1 MNSQINNNL
10 MTNPF
15 TIGNFGNINNKM
27 IDLNKQIRY
36 GAVNNNQ
43 LPGTQNIPNIIP
55 IMKTNQRSISPP
67 LSHYR
72 SNAISS
78 PQNGINPS
86 YFINGKG
93 IIYNYNQRI
102 NPNHLQKNPIQN
114 NFNNNNQ
121 IVGNTQKNFIPT
133 KDNRLSNFNSLI
145 NQPYRTLLSQRKM
158 ETTNP
163 TYNVNIGS
171 FISFYTLNKGKLK
184 EKEEEEKNQQTP
196 FKKIDP
202 EVIQKKIEEKI
213 ENENKNMFHRQWELR
228 NQVPDLDLYIQI
240 PNNLKINGQNI
251 NNQNINEQNI
261 GNQNINNDPIIN
273 NHDNLNPSGN
283 IPINP
288 KPFNQN
294 FDNNQDIQN
303 EANAN
308 NVEQQK
314 IEENKKNEKINA
326 VLEDMCIYGNIA
338 QMKIKEEKK
347 ENNPKKIIKTEDA
360 LTKEK
365 EKKEKGIFALGLI
378 SSILERNDIETVIET
393 GENGDDYEDMAITS
407 LQFLTNGLIG
417 KKKYELIFDFEE
429 DRVNELLFNSQ
440 KYEEFKD
447 TLRSKISEDY
457 NVPKEKIIIAFP
469 QKGSFHVQVIF
480 QSDEFNDLDL
490 EEFKLKFQKDTKYK
504 ELSKLKSVQ
513 SGLIMGG
520 CRLSKLQ
527 LDPKGNRFYGW
538 PIGETRGGEPY
549 EAPEGWIGIGLNV
562 FDKFWDDRWLDMKNL
577 PGEWVVAYHG
587 VGSGLSADEVKGIP
601 GAIIGMGFKAGRRQ
615 AHKDCDDQFHPGQ
628 KVGEGVYCTPSIKVA
643 EAYAGVCI
651 IRDKKYKTVIM
662 SRVNPKARRH
672 CNRCEESRKFKYW
685 VVNGTTDEI
694 RPYRIL
700 YKRC

>member
-15 TIGNFGNINNKM
+15 TMGNFGNINNK
-27 IDLNKQIRY
+27 IIGPNKQIQY

-43 LPGTQNIPNIIP
+43 SPGTQNIQHNVP
-55 IMKTNQRSISPP
+55 INQGSISPL
-67 LSHYR
+67 LSHYG
-72 SNAISS
+72 SNVISS
-78 PQNGINPS
+78 PQNGINPNNYIS
-86 YFINGKG
+86 GKG
-93 IIYNYNQRI
+93 IINNYNQRI
-102 NPNHLQKNPIQN
+102 NPNPVQNIQIQN
-114 NFNNNNQ
+114 NFNNNNP
-121 IVGNTQKNFIPT
+121 IVGNTKRNFNPT
-133 KDNRLSNFNSLI
+133 KDNRLNNIDSLI
-145 NQPYRTLLSQRKM
+145 NPLYLPLLSNPKK
-158 ETTNP
+158 ETINP
-163 TYNVNIGS
+163 TYDANIGS
-171 FISFYTLNKGKLK
+171 FVSYFTFNGKVK
-184 EKEEEEKNQQTP
+184 SKEEEEKNQQP
-196 FKKIDP
+196 PYKILDP
-202 EVIQKKIEEKI
+202 VIAQRKIEEKI
-213 ENENKNMFHRQWELR
+213 ENEYINLLKRQWELR
-228 NQVPDLDLYIQI
+228 NQDQDNFNPDG
-240 PNNLKINGQNI
+240 K
-251 NNQNINEQNI
+251 
-261 GNQNINNDPIIN
+261 
-273 NHDNLNPSGN
+273 
-283 IPINP
+283 IPINHYA
-288 KPFNQN
+288 FNHN
-294 FDNNQDIQN
+294 FDNNQDN
-303 EANAN
+303 HSNVTSN
-308 NVEQQK
+308 NDDQQK

-326 VLEDMCIYGNIA
+326 VLEDMCIYGNITR
-338 QMKIKEEKK
+338 MKIKKEKEK
-347 ENNPKKIIKTEDA
+347 EENNPEKIIKMEDA

-365 EKKEKGIFALGLI
+365 EKKEEERGIFALGLI
-378 SSILERNDIETVIET
+378 SSILERNNIETVIET

-417 KKKYELIFDFEE
+417 KKKYELIFDFPEE
-429 DRVNELLFNSQ
+429 RVQQLLFNSQ
-440 KYEEFKD
+440 EYEKFKD

-457 NVPKEKIIIAFP
+457 NIPKEKIIITFP

-513 SGLIMGG
+513 SGLIMEG

-643 EAYAGVCI
+643 EAYAGVCKI
-651 IRDKKYKTVIM
+651 GKKKYKTVIM

-672 CNRCEESRKFKYW
+672 CNTCPESRNFKYW

>member
-1 MNSQINNNL
+1 MSFQNNNNYQSYGNFMNSQINNNP

-15 TIGNFGNINNKM
+15 TVSNNGNMNNNI
-27 IDLNKQIRY
+27 IDPNKQIQY
-36 GAVNNNQ
+36 GAVNYNQ
-43 LPGTQNIPNIIP
+43 PPITKNTQNIIP
-55 IMKTNQRSISPP
+55 RIQMNQGAISPQLNP
-67 LSHYR
+67 YG
-72 SNAISS
+72 SNVISS
-78 PQNGINPS
+78 PQNRINPI
-86 YFINGKG
+86 YYINRNG
-93 IIYNYNQRI
+93 IIYNNNQWI
-102 NPNHLQKNPIQN
+102 NSNPAQNIPNQN
-114 NFNNNNQ
+114 NINNNNNQ
-121 IVGNTQKNFIPT
+121 NLQRNFFPIT
-133 KDNRLSNFNSLI
+133 YNGFILNNRLNNMNFLI
-145 NQPYRTLLSQRKM
+145 NEPYRTLFSLRQKREREIGTVVSIFVFDEEKMIKKITNDMRKDLLNKEKELRKKM
-158 ETTNP
+158 PDIEPIADNQ
-163 TYNVNIGS
+163 NVNI
-171 FISFYTLNKGKLK
+171 
-184 EKEEEEKNQQTP
+184 
-196 FKKIDP
+196 
-202 EVIQKKIEEKI
+202 
-213 ENENKNMFHRQWELR
+213 
-228 NQVPDLDLYIQI
+228 
-240 PNNLKINGQNI
+240 
-251 NNQNINEQNI
+251 
-261 GNQNINNDPIIN
+261 
-273 NHDNLNPSGN
+273 
-283 IPINP
+283 
-288 KPFNQN
+288 
-294 FDNNQDIQN
+294 
-303 EANAN
+303 
-308 NVEQQK
+308 
-314 IEENKKNEKINA
+314 EKINI
-326 VLEDMCIYGNIA
+326 VLEDMCIYGNIEK
-338 QMKIKEEKK
+338 MKIIEEKK
-347 ENNPKKIIKTEDA
+347 ENNPQKIIKTEDA

-365 EKKEKGIFALGLI
+365 EKKEQGIFALGLI

-429 DRVNELLFNSQ
+429 ERVDELLFNSQ

-651 IRDKKYKTVIM
+651 IGEKKYKTVIM

-672 CNRCEESRKFKYW
+672 CNTCPESRNFKYW